1 MFELRKFYLFI
12 FNFRQLLGFS
22 GGSVVKTLPP
32 SPGGMDLIPGLGRSH
47 AVANGNPF
55 QDACVEN
62 PMNREPGGLQSM
74 GLHRVVHDLAT
85 KE

>member
-32 SPGGMDLIPGLGRSH
+32 SPGGMDLIPGLGRSP

-55 QDACVEN
+55 QDACLEN

-74 GLHRVVHDLAT
+74 GLHRVVHDLVT

>member
-1 MFELRKFYLFI
+1 MVKDLPA
-12 FNFRQLLGFS
+12 NAGDLG
-22 GGSVVKTLPP
+22 
-32 SPGGMDLIPGLGRSH
+32 LIPGLGRSP

-55 QDACVEN
+55 QDACLEN